1 MLTPVLHARYLMNH
15 SKINLLG
22 LNLPQIKEFVKNN
35 GLENFRA
42 KQICDWIY
50 KKNAG
55 SFDEMTN
62 LSKDLREQLKT
73 ISQIGKLELVK
84 MSSSGSRSEHKGGRV
99 VKYLFKLSDGA
110 KIESVKIGDTIC
122 VSTQAGCPMGCKF
135 CATGGMG
142 FKRNLTVPEI
152 LDQIIQIKK
161 EIEGSP
167 NVVFMGMGEPLL
179 NYGNLMSAIW
189 IMNSP
194 DCMNIGARRITIS
207 TCGLPA
213 EIRKLANENI
223 QINLSVSLNAAN
235 DALRTVIMPVN
246 RKHSL
251 ESLMAA
257 VDQYISRTNRRV
269 SFEYIMIMGVNDT
282 IKDAKD
288 LSNILKDMLC
298 HVNLISFNPYDES
311 DYMPSTPQRI
321 QFFRNM
327 LVRSGTNATIRKS
340 AGGDINAACG
350 QLACPERGA

>member
-1 MLTPVLHARYLMNH
+1 MNH
-15 SKINLLG
+15 SKANLLG
-22 LNLPQIKEFVKNN
+22 LNPAQIKEFVKNN

-50 KKNAG
+50 KKNAA

-62 LSKDLREQLKT
+62 LSKGLREKLKAV
-73 ISQIGKLELVK
+73 SQIGKLELDKKSV
-84 MSSSGSRSEHKGGRV
+84 SGGRSASRGARTNGHA
-99 VKYLFKLSDGA
+99 VKYLFKLSDGSRV
-110 KIESVKIGDTIC
+110 ESVKIGDTIC
-122 VSTQAGCPMGCKF
+122 VSTQVGCPMGCKF
-135 CATGGMG
+135 CATAGMG
-142 FKRNLTVPEI
+142 FKRNLTSSEM
-152 LDQIIQIKK
+152 LDQVIQIKK

-179 NYGNLMSAIW
+179 NYENLMSAVW

-194 DCMNIGARRITIS
+194 ECMNIGARRITVS

-213 EIRKLANENI
+213 EIRKLANEKI
-223 QINLSVSLNAAN
+223 QINLSVSLNAPN
-235 DALRTVIMPVN
+235 DSLRTVLMPVN

-251 ESLMAA
+251 ESLMAS

-282 IKDAKD
+282 IKDSKD
-288 LSNILKDMLC
+288 LSGMLKDMLC
-298 HVNLISFNPYDES
+298 HVNLISFNPHDDS
-311 DYMPSTPQRI
+311 DYMPSSAERM

-350 QLACPERGA
+350 QLAIRPV